1 VHEGLLEQA
10 CQCRRVGGRAV
21 ARQQAGLEHAVAQQ
35 ERERGKGEPDEK
47 RAGDVMFG
55 QISWH
60 WDTLSLQN
68 QHTPK
73 RRAKCCKLAPQPA
86 RKGLKWRIKC
96 APSE

>member
-1 VHEGLLEQA
+1 MHEGLLEQA
-10 CQCRRVGGRAV
+10 GQRRRVGGRAV
-21 ARQQAGLEHAVAQQ
+21 ARQQARLEHAVTQP
-35 ERERGKGEPDEK
+35 ERERRQHEAGEE
-47 RAGDVMFG
+47 RTGDAIFG

-73 RRAKCCKLAPQPA
+73 RRAKCCKLAPRAA